1 MINAGAILVCSL
13 LKSLIKPE
21 MTLAEK
27 FDFTMNYFKR
37 LAGGENLG
45 FNNAVFLSEREA
57 ADRNYALGFYMRE
70 HNCYPDKSN
79 LREIMDFYFQ
89 VSVPLLL
96 FFLSFLT
103 SFSVQCCSMEAN
115 CDTMSVMAATLANGG
130 ICPITEEKVLK
141 PDSVRDVLSLM
152 HSCGMYDYSGQ
163 FAFKVIFR

>member
-27 FDFTMNYFKR
+27 FDFTMNYFKK

-45 FNNAVFLSEREA
+45 FNNAIFLSEREA

-79 LREIMDFYFQ
+79 LKEILDFYFQ
-89 VSVPLLL
+89 VY
-96 FFLSFLT
+96 T
-103 SFSVQCCSMEAN
+103 I
-115 CDTMSVMAATLANGG
+115 TMYKYMGNKSI
-130 ICPITEEKVLK
+130 ICIILK
-141 PDSVRDVLSLM
+141 NM
-152 HSCGMYDYSGQ
+152 
-163 FAFKVIFR
+163 FK

>member
-13 LKSLIKPE
+13 LKTLIKPE

-37 LAGGENLG
+37 LAGGESLG

-70 HNCYPDKSN
+70 HKCYPEKTN

-89 VSVPLLL
+89 VIINNKGS
-96 FFLSFLT
+96 
-103 SFSVQCCSMEAN
+103 
-115 CDTMSVMAATLANGG
+115 
-130 ICPITEEKVLK
+130 KK
-141 PDSVRDVLSLM
+141 
-152 HSCGMYDYSGQ
+152 
-163 FAFKVIFR
+163 

>member
-37 LAGGENLG
+37 LAGEENLG

-79 LREIMDFYFQ
+79 LKEILDFYFQ
-89 VSVPLLL
+89 VNSLG
-96 FFLSFLT
+96 LSF
-103 SFSVQCCSMEAN
+103 V
-115 CDTMSVMAATLANGG
+115 
-130 ICPITEEKVLK
+130 ITCYRKYEEN
-141 PDSVRDVLSLM
+141 DVEKI
-152 HSCGMYDYSGQ
+152 
-163 FAFKVIFR
+163 FK

>member
-1 MINAGAILVCSL
+1 MSHMCINIEFLTEKPHNPMINAGAILVCSL

-37 LAGGENLG
+37 LAGEENLG

-79 LREIMDFYFQ
+79 LKEILDFYFQ
-89 VSVPLLL
+89 VNSLG
-96 FFLSFLT
+96 LSF
-103 SFSVQCCSMEAN
+103 V
-115 CDTMSVMAATLANGG
+115 
-130 ICPITEEKVLK
+130 ITCYRKYEENKVEK
-141 PDSVRDVLSLM
+141 I
-152 HSCGMYDYSGQ
+152 
-163 FAFKVIFR
+163 FK

>member
-37 LAGGENLG
+37 LAGGENMG

-70 HNCYPDKSN
+70 YNCYPDKSN

-89 VSVPLLL
+89 VKFFFPSFSFLPCLFILL
-96 FFLSFLT
+96 FLF
-103 SFSVQCCSMEAN
+103 
-115 CDTMSVMAATLANGG
+115 
-130 ICPITEEKVLK
+130 
-141 PDSVRDVLSLM
+141 
-152 HSCGMYDYSGQ
+152 
-163 FAFKVIFR
+163 

>member
-1 MINAGAILVCSL
+1 MCINIEFLTEKPHNPMINAGAILVCSL

-37 LAGGENLG
+37 LAGEENLG

-79 LREIMDFYFQ
+79 LKEILDFYFQ
-89 VSVPLLL
+89 VNSLG
-96 FFLSFLT
+96 LSF
-103 SFSVQCCSMEAN
+103 V
-115 CDTMSVMAATLANGG
+115 
-130 ICPITEEKVLK
+130 ITCYRKYEENKVEK
-141 PDSVRDVLSLM
+141 I
-152 HSCGMYDYSGQ
+152 
-163 FAFKVIFR
+163 FK